1 MSIIKKLSQKDRG
14 FTLVELLVVVVIIGI
29 LALVVL
35 SKATSM
41 IDKTKEAKT
50 KDALRDLR
58 VQIKRY
64 SAENGG
70 FYPLAFDDQK
80 RTAPNDAGLVLSPFI
95 PHYMNKIPKTSLR
108 GGVHHK
114 DTASVLFMGT
124 ATGEKLITAEDI
136 TDEGGWIYSSM
147 TGEIRINCNHEDVE
161 SSYEKDVNKK
171 TYYSTYGYEAME

>member
-1 MSIIKKLSQKDRG
+1 MKRLSQKNQG

-29 LALVVL
+29 LALVLL
-35 SKATSM
+35 SKAPSM

-70 FYPLAFDDQK
+70 IYPVAFDDVTG
-80 RTAPNDAGLVLSPFI
+80 RHATNDPGLVLAAFI
-95 PHYMNKIPKTSLR
+95 PHYMNKMPKVSLR

-114 DTASVLFMGT
+114 DSAEV
-124 ATGEKLITAEDI
+124 ATITITGDRSMTKDDI
-136 TDEGGWIYSSM
+136 TNDVGGWIYSPD
-147 TGEIRINCNHEDVE
+147 TGEIRINCTCEDVD
-161 SSYEKDVNKK
+161 STYEKDENKK
-171 TYYSTYGYEAME
+171 V